1 MCVPSDLMQQNS
13 WLMCT
18 TSRLSQFQSIAQA
31 TKDIPAV
38 AEMLKK
44 AQAVLG
50 YDLLK
55 LCLEGPKEQ
64 LDETRCTQALLR
76 MTRYVRTGPM
86 SVLLADLQLP
96 PCCGL
101 NLA

>member
-1 MCVPSDLMQQNS
+1 L
-13 WLMCT
+13 T
-18 TSRLSQFQSIAQA
+18 GQA

-64 LDETRCTQALLR
+64 LDETRCIHAH
-76 MTRYVRTGPM
+76 V
-86 SVLLADLQLP
+86 P
-96 PCCGL
+96 PISL
-101 NLA
+101 H

>member
-1 MCVPSDLMQQNS
+1 
-13 WLMCT
+13 
-18 TSRLSQFQSIAQA
+18 
-31 TKDIPAV
+31 V

-64 LDETRCTQALLR
+64 LDETRCTTADAGHLWARSWCFQSNLLSHQQ
-76 MTRYVRTGPM
+76 V
-86 SVLLADLQLP
+86 
-96 PCCGL
+96 
-101 NLA
+101 

>member
-1 MCVPSDLMQQNS
+1 MGLL
-13 WLMCT
+13 WLT
-18 TSRLSQFQSIAQA
+18 AQA

-38 AEMLKK
+38 AEMLRK

-64 LDETRCTQALLR
+64 LDETRCTYAGLR
-76 MTRYVRTGPM
+76 MTRCVMGQCPG
-86 SVLLADLQLP
+86 LLAGLRVP
-96 PCCGL
+96 RSGL
-101 NLA
+101 NLAS